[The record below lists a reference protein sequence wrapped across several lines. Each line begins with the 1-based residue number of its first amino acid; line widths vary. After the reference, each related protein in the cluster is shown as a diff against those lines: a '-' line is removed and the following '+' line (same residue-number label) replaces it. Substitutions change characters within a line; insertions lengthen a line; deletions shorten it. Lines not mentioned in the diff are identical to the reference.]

1 MQRTWRVYRALRGLY
16 ALGWIR
22 VPESGFP
29 RGSLLGSWVNRG
41 NPLPI
46 DVRSS
51 GKAPISPGII
61 LRKALFNLEQIK
73 KERRRGGTC
82 G

>member
-1 MQRTWRVYRALRGLY
+1 MRLAGY
-16 ALGWIR
+16 
-22 VPESGFP
+22 GFP
-29 RGSLLGSWVNRG
+29 RGPLLSSWVNRG

-46 DVRSS
+46 DLRSS